1 MKKECSLIVTLPNL
15 NDTYEIN
22 KIIEYEEIDSF
33 RFNSGVNQLMS
44 NKEIIERLSYISKL
58 SGKKIWIDLKGR
70 QLRVK
75 SWGEVNYEAI
85 ELNHEV
91 DIEYPAFVLFRDGSK
106 CEIIRCRGNKILLKS
121 CPFHAVG
128 KGQALNID
136 AKYLKINGY
145 LTLDDRELIYLSS
158 LNGLNDYMA
167 SFVEGYDDL
176 SEIFCINN
184 KANVI
189 SKIESLKGIKF
200 ILENSG
206 YLNLMAARD
215 DLFVNSNFSYEMID
229 YLKKIISIDQN
240 AVCASNIFSSLCK
253 TGKISLCDFEDLELM
268 YLFGYRK
275 FMLQDDVKGDVLKL
289 ALKGFSDFKN
299 G

>member
-1 MKKECSLIVTLPNL
+1 MEFDKN
-15 NDTYEIN
+15 
-22 KIIEYEEIDSF
+22 
-33 RFNSGVNQLMS
+33 
-44 NKEIIERLSYISKL
+44 
-58 SGKKIWIDLKGR
+58 
-70 QLRVK
+70 
-75 SWGEVNYEAI
+75 
-85 ELNHEV
+85 
-91 DIEYPAFVLFRDGSK
+91 
-106 CEIIRCRGNKILLKS
+106 
-121 CPFHAVG
+121 
-128 KGQALNID
+128 
-136 AKYLKINGY
+136 
-145 LTLDDRELIYLSS
+145 
-158 LNGLNDYMA
+158 
-167 SFVEGYDDL
+167 
-176 SEIFCINN
+176 
-184 KANVI
+184 ANVI